1 MVATPIFG
9 DQWLNAQT
17 IRQTNVGRMLLPDN
31 VDSVA
36 IDFVQQGE
44 QMLKTLQQLKLKM
57 IETDDATIYMQQFNK

>member
-1 MVATPIFG
+1 
-9 DQWLNAQT
+9 
-17 IRQTNVGRMLLPDN
+17 MLLPDN